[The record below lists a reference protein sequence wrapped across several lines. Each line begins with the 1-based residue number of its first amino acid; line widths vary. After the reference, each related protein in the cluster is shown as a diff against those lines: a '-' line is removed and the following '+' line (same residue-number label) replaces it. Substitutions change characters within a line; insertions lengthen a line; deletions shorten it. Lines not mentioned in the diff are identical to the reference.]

1 MVVVVV
7 VIEVMVM
14 MVVEVMVMVVAV
26 IVMVM
31 MMVVILRHHRLRHR
45 VGLRFVDGF
54 QHRRGVGNGTKKLA
68 ERARLHDLFDVI
80 GRRGGLRRG
89 YRREG
94 SDRSDNADYFLVH
107 IDFSVFQRVVTTP

>member
-1 MVVVVV
+1 MVVMV

-14 MVVEVMVMVVAV
+14 MVVEVMVMVVPV

-31 MMVVILRHHRLRHR
+31 MMMVILRHHRLRHR

-54 QHRRGVGNGTKKLA
+54 QYRRGVGNGTKQFA
-68 ERARLHDLFDVI
+68 ERARMHDLFDVI
-80 GRRGGLRRG
+80 GWRGGLRRG

-94 SDRSDNADYFLVH
+94 SDRGDNADYFLVH
-107 IDFSVFQRVVTTP
+107 IDFSVFQRSITTP